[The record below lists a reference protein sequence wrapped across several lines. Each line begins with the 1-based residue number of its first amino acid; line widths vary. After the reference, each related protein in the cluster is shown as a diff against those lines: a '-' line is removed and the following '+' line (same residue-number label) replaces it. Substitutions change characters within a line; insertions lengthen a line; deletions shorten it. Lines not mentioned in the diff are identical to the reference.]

1 MNEQKNDIWV
11 VTFTVDTPDPHW
23 ATANTIIARPEKMAE
38 LFDLSALPFGARLLK
53 GKQARRFLKQAVK
66 HEQRF
71 QREMKFNRNAGGAN

>member
-1 MNEQKNDIWV
+1 MNEQENDLWV
-11 VTFTVDTPDPHW
+11 LTVTIDTPDPRW
-23 ATANTIIARPEKMAE
+23 AQANTIIARPGKMAE

-53 GKQARRFLKQAVK
+53 GKQAKRFLKQAIR